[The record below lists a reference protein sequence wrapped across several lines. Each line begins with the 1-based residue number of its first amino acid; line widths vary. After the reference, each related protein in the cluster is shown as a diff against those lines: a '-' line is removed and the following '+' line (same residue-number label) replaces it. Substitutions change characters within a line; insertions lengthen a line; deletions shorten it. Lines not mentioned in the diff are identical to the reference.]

1 MIKKD
6 GNIYTVYMHI
16 NKINGKKYI
25 GITQQNVKKR
35 WQNGYGY
42 INNPHF
48 YLAIKKYGWGNFY
61 HIILFDNLYAE
72 QAYVIEAELIRK
84 YKTQDDNY
92 GYNNCVGGD
101 KGALGCTW
109 SDEARH
115 KFSQSR
121 KGKDNPMYGKH
132 HTFEARQKMSLCLK
146 QRKPTYKA
154 VRCIELNKIF
164 KSLKD
169 AAKWCGVN
177 PSTLSSCLHG
187 AQHTSGG
194 YHWEYIP
201 KGVDV

>member
-1 MIKKD
+1 MCDNTKCAFAL
-6 GNIYTVYMHI
+6 YMLL

-25 GITQQNVKKR
+25 GITSKTLEER
-35 WQNGYGY
+35 WQNGTGY
-42 INNPHF
+42 RGCRKMNC
-48 YLAIKKYGWGNFY
+48 AIEKYGWDNFY
-61 HIILFDNLYAE
+61 HIVLYRGLSKD
-72 QAYVIEAELIRK
+72 QAYLLEKEYIRK
-84 YKTQDDNY
+84 YKTRDDNY
-92 GYNNCVGGD
+92 GYNICVGGD

-115 KFSQSR
+115 KFSQSK
-121 KGKDNPMYGKH
+121 KGKYNPMYGKH

-154 VRCIELNKIF
+154 VRCIELNKTF

-177 PSTLSSCLHG
+177 SSTLSSCLHG
-187 AQHTSGG
+187 AQHTSSG